1 MDVTYEWLWE
11 SSIAMATTWFIVEP
25 SSLCVGMMR
34 AQLFGSMVGVL
45 DYWEDI
51 KEQIERFLP
60 Q

>member
-1 MDVTYEWLWE
+1 
-11 SSIAMATTWFIVEP
+11 
-25 SSLCVGMMR
+25 MMR
-34 AQLFGSMVGVL
+34 AQLFGSMAGVL